1 MGVSGMAGSA
11 SISIRDPFSSL
22 VAGDEG
28 RLSLTAIGNSDAAR
42 RWVHQGWE
50 EVAAAYVAD
59 PLGLF
64 EKCARRL
71 LDLLH
76 PPSGAVLLDI
86 GTGGGA
92 VASQAS
98 SWVGSEGRVVG
109 SDIAISM
116 LRHAKRASVAPG
128 SAVANFCQM
137 DAERLGFADGSFDVV
152 ACAFSLFQ
160 FPDMGRALAEMARVA
175 RPEGRVGLSNWGPGY
190 FTPIAGMQRALFH
203 EFGLRPILAN
213 PIAFKPDELRA
224 MLESAGFS
232 QVQLQIDEVDRCFAD
247 AQAVWDYNMSM
258 GPFPMMVHHQL
269 PEAERQRLHE
279 RFLEMAGSIASQ
291 EGIRCTFHVLYALA
305 HH

>member
-1 MGVSGMAGSA
+1 M
-11 SISIRDPFSSL
+11 
-22 VAGDEG
+22 GDEG
-28 RLSLTAIGNSDAAR
+28 RLSLTAIGNLDAAR

-50 EVAAAYVAD
+50 EVAAAYAAD

-71 LDLLH
+71 LDLLQ
-76 PPSGAVLLDI
+76 PPSGTVLLDI

-92 VASQAS
+92 VAWQAS

-109 SDIAISM
+109 SDIAMSM
-116 LRHAKRASVAPG
+116 LRYAKRARAAPG
-128 SAVANFCQM
+128 SGVDGFCQM

-152 ACAFSLFQ
+152 VCAFSLFQ
-160 FPDMGRALAEMARVA
+160 FPDMGRALAEMARVT
-175 RPEGRVGLSNWGPGY
+175 RPGGQVGLSNWAPGY

-232 QVQLQIDEVDRCFAD
+232 RVQLQIDQVDRCFAG

-258 GPFPMMVHHQL
+258 GPFPMMVRHQL

-279 RFLEMAGSIASQ
+279 RFLEMVASIASQ